1 MIRNRE
7 VKVLLF
13 ILAVISIM
21 AIIYASVVY
30 SISAAVFLLVVIAAI
45 TYCFY
50 HFTRY
55 RYKEMEKLSNYL
67 QQISN
72 GDVRLDIR
80 DNVEGELSILKNNI
94 YKVTLML
101 SEQSTLLREE
111 KVKLTDAISDISHQL
126 KTPLTSMVVMTDLL
140 CNPNLEEM
148 RRREF
153 TNNISIQLE
162 RMEWLVSS
170 LLKLSK
176 MDAGTIP
183 FKKEQVDVKKLIN
196 KAVEPILI
204 PMDIKGLSFEIT
216 GDESVSYTGDF
227 NWTAEAL
234 INILKNCV
242 EHTSEG
248 GEIHIRYDENVLFTE
263 IIIQDNGKG
272 ISKKDLPYIFK
283 RFYKGEN
290 ASEDSIGIGLAMAY
304 SIIKSQHGDIEVRSK
319 VGEGT
324 TFHIKFY
331 KQVV

>member
-1 MIRNRE
+1 MLRNRE
-7 VKVLLF
+7 VKVMMIVL
-13 ILAVISIM
+13 VCISIL
-21 AIIYASVVY
+21 AIIYAL
-30 SISAAVFLLVVIAAI
+30 ISFSFAAAVYLFIVISIIFIIFFL
-45 TYCFY
+45 
-50 HFTRY
+50 FTRF
-55 RYKEMEKLSNYL
+55 RYKEIKQLSSYL
-67 QQISN
+67 QRISN
-72 GDVRLDIR
+72 GDESLDIR

-101 SEQSTLLREE
+101 SENSTLLRQE
-111 KVKLTDAISDISHQL
+111 KLKLTDAISDISHQL

-140 CNPNLEEM
+140 SNPHLEES

-183 FKKEQVDVKKLIN
+183 FKKEKVVVKALIH
-196 KAVEPILI
+196 KAVEPVLI
-204 PMDIKGLSFEIT
+204 PMDIKEQTLQIT
-216 GDESVSYTGDF
+216 GDDSVTYIGDF
-227 NWTAEAL
+227 NWTVEAI

-242 EHTSEG
+242 EHTGEG
-248 GEIHIRYDENVLFTE
+248 GQIHINFAENVLFTE
-263 IIIQDNGKG
+263 MVIQDNGKG
-272 ISKKDLPYIFK
+272 IAKKDLPYIFK

-319 VGEGT
+319 IGEGT

-331 KQVV
+331 KQVI